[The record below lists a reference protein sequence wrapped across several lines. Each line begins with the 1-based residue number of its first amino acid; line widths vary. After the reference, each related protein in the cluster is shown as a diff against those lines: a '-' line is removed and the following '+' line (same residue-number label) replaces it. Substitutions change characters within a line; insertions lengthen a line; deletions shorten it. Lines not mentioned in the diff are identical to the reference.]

1 MVYTSKEI
9 QFYLAIYFV
18 YCHHMCGEEL
28 KYHVVVMSLLKSDLS
43 VCYCLKTIQ
52 LLKTIIFHVRIGVA
66 LRMVVA
72 EVLVKTAVRVVKYPT
87 ASEY

>member
-43 VCYCLKTIQ
+43 VM
-52 LLKTIIFHVRIGVA
+52 LLSENNSVIEDNNIPCKNRSSIADGLSGSFGENRSKGG
-66 LRMVVA
+66 
-72 EVLVKTAVRVVKYPT
+72 EVSHRF
-87 ASEY
+87 